1 MSATR
6 LDLIFQA
13 QNKVFVNVS
22 VVFREDSNTER
33 YVTGRRHV
41 PNPEEKYRPIN
52 HASAAVIH
60 THPSSSEL
68 E

>member
-52 HASAAVIH
+52 HTFAAVVH
-60 THPSSSEL
+60 THPSSSEF